1 MSRPELIIFDCDG
14 VLVDSEDITDRIL
27 AAALTELGLS
37 ISPAETRRQFLGPP
51 LAQVVVDIESRLG
64 RDLGADWIE
73 EFEERRAE
81 AFREELQPM
90 SGAADV
96 VAKLA
101 GAGIA
106 YCTASQAR
114 LDSIRVKL
122 EATGLAPLFA
132 DATLFSAEQVLRGKP
147 WPDLF
152 LYAAGAMGVEP
163 MHCAVVEDTT
173 RGVAAA
179 VAAGMRAFGL
189 CSGGDVDDLVTAGA
203 EPLAS
208 LWDLPSLVGAL

>member
-14 VLVDSEDITDRIL
+14 VLVDSEEITDRIL
-27 AAALTELGLS
+27 ATALTELGLS

-51 LAQVVVDIESRLG
+51 LAQVVVDIESQLG
-64 RDLGADWIE
+64 HDLGADWIE

-122 EATGLAPLFA
+122 EVTGLAPLFA

-152 LYAAGAMGVEP
+152 LYAAEAMGVEP
-163 MHCAVVEDTT
+163 IHCVVVEDTT

-179 VAAGMRAFGL
+179 VAAGMRVFGL
-189 CSGGDVDDLVTAGA
+189 CSGDDVDDLVTAGA

-208 LWDLPSLVGAL
+208 LRDLPNLVGVL